1 LRLCENQTGA
11 NSPNGKLLAATRNN
25 CFSLLIQRAR
35 SANRLS
41 LFSTEKHMLLALIS
55 ILGYLM
61 TILSTVVIVQFI
73 LSLLIAFNVVSLSNN
88 IVASIWHALNMILDP
103 FLKPIRKIMPDT
115 GMIDFSP
122 MVLLIGLR
130 ILQMLL
136 MGLAND
142 IAAAGM

>member
-1 LRLCENQTGA
+1 
-11 NSPNGKLLAATRNN
+11 
-25 CFSLLIQRAR
+25 
-35 SANRLS
+35 
-41 LFSTEKHMLLALIS
+41 MLLALIS
-55 ILGYLM
+55 IIGYLM
-61 TILSTVVIVQFI
+61 TILSTVVIVQFV

-88 IVASIWHALNMILDP
+88 FVASVWHALTVILDP

-142 IAAAGM
+142 IAMGGM

>member
-1 LRLCENQTGA
+1 
-11 NSPNGKLLAATRNN
+11 
-25 CFSLLIQRAR
+25 LIQRAT
-35 SANRLS
+35 SANRFDK
-41 LFSTEKHMLLALIS
+41 LFSENSMLLALIS
-55 ILGYLM
+55 IIGYLM
-61 TILSTVVIVQFI
+61 TILSTVVIIQFI
-73 LSLLIAFNVVSLSNN
+73 LSLLISFNVVSLSNN
-88 IVASIWHALNMILDP
+88 IVASIWQALSVILDP

-136 MGLAND
+136 VGVAND

>member
-1 LRLCENQTGA
+1 
-11 NSPNGKLLAATRNN
+11 
-25 CFSLLIQRAR
+25 
-35 SANRLS
+35 
-41 LFSTEKHMLLALIS
+41 MLLALIS
-55 ILGYLM
+55 IIGYLM
-61 TILSTVVIVQFI
+61 TILSTVVIVQFV

-88 IVASIWHALNMILDP
+88 FVSSVWHALNMILDP

-136 MGLAND
+136 MGLVND

>member
-1 LRLCENQTGA
+1 
-11 NSPNGKLLAATRNN
+11 
-25 CFSLLIQRAR
+25 
-35 SANRLS
+35 
-41 LFSTEKHMLLALIS
+41 MLLALIDA
-55 ILGYLM
+55 IGYLM
-61 TILSTVVIVQFI
+61 MILSTVVIIQFI
-73 LSLLIAFNVVSLSNN
+73 LSLLISFNVVSLSNN
-88 IVASIWHALNMILDP
+88 IVASIWQALSVIIDP

-142 IAAAGM
+142 ISSAGM

>member
-1 LRLCENQTGA
+1 
-11 NSPNGKLLAATRNN
+11 
-25 CFSLLIQRAR
+25 
-35 SANRLS
+35 
-41 LFSTEKHMLLALIS
+41 MLLALIS
-55 ILGYLM
+55 IIGYLA

-73 LSLLIAFNVVSLSNN
+73 LSLLLAFNVVSLSNN
-88 IVASIWHALNMILDP
+88 IVSAIWESLNKILDP

-130 ILQMLL
+130 IVQMLL

-142 IAAAGM
+142 IASAGM

>member
-1 LRLCENQTGA
+1 
-11 NSPNGKLLAATRNN
+11 
-25 CFSLLIQRAR
+25 
-35 SANRLS
+35 
-41 LFSTEKHMLLALIS
+41 MLLALVS

-88 IVASIWHALNMILDP
+88 IVASIWQSLNMILDP
-103 FLKPIRKIMPDT
+103 FLNPIRKIMPDT

-136 MGLAND
+136 IGLAND
-142 IAAAGM
+142 LASGGL

>member
-1 LRLCENQTGA
+1 
-11 NSPNGKLLAATRNN
+11 
-25 CFSLLIQRAR
+25 
-35 SANRLS
+35 
-41 LFSTEKHMLLALIS
+41 MLLALVS
-55 ILGYLM
+55 IIGYLM

-88 IVASIWHALNMILDP
+88 IVAAIWEALNKILDP

-130 ILQMLL
+130 IFQMLL

-142 IAAAGM
+142 LASGGL